1 MFLLWLAIEII
12 FYFFVW
18 LLIVKIVFKKGFTIV
33 II

>member
-18 LLIVKIVFKKGFTIV
+18 LLIVKADKHFFTTV
-33 II
+33 IM